1 LSEGKLM
8 AEQARGE
15 RAAVLLRDPLIVE
28 AFGVLEEKY
37 VSGWKDSSSAEG
49 RETLFQ
55 MYQALMVVRGHLTEV
70 VETGNLAKLETNLQN
85 KSLRR

>member
-1 LSEGKLM
+1 MSEGKLM

-15 RAAVLLRDPLIVE
+15 RAAALLREPLITE
-28 AFGVLEEKY
+28 SFDALEEKY
-37 VSGWKDSSSAEG
+37 IDGWKNSLSTEG

-70 VETGNLAKLETNLQN
+70 VETGNLAKLEINNQR
-85 KSLRR
+85 KFMRR

>member
-1 LSEGKLM
+1 MSEGKLM

-15 RAAVLLRDPLIVE
+15 RAAALLRDPLIEE
-28 AFGVLEEKY
+28 AFDALEDKY
-37 VSGWKDSSSAEG
+37 VSGWKDSSSTER

-70 VETGNLAKLETNLQN
+70 VETGNLAKLEINFQN
-85 KSLRR
+85 KSKRR

>member
-1 LSEGKLM
+1 MSEGKLM

-15 RAAVLLRDPLIVE
+15 RAAALLRDPLIAE
-28 AFGVLEEKY
+28 TFDVLEEKY
-37 VSGWKDSSSAEG
+37 VNDWKDSSTVES

-70 VETGNLAKLETNLQN
+70 VETGNLAKLEINLQRN
-85 KSLRR
+85 PKRR

>member
-15 RAAVLLRDPLIVE
+15 RAAALLRDPLIIE
-28 AFGVLEEKY
+28 SFDALESKY
-37 VSGWKDSSSAEG
+37 ISEWKNSSSTEG

-70 VETGNLAKLETNLQN
+70 VETGNLAKLEINFQN

>member
-1 LSEGKLM
+1 MSEGKLM

-15 RAAVLLRDPLIVE
+15 RAAALLREPLITE
-28 AFGVLEEKY
+28 SFDALEEKY
-37 VSGWKDSSSAEG
+37 IDGWKNSSSTEG

-70 VETGNLAKLETNLQN
+70 VETGNLAKLEINNQR
-85 KSLRR
+85 KFMRR

>member
-1 LSEGKLM
+1 MSEGKLRD
-8 AEQARGE
+8 EQARGE
-15 RAAVLLRDPLIVE
+15 RAAMLLRDPLIVE
-28 AFGVLEEKY
+28 TFSVLEEKY
-37 VSGWKDSSSAEG
+37 VSEWKDSPSAER

>member
-1 LSEGKLM
+1 
-8 AEQARGE
+8 
-15 RAAVLLRDPLIVE
+15 
-28 AFGVLEEKY
+28 
-37 VSGWKDSSSAEG
+37 
-49 RETLFQ
+49 

>member
-1 LSEGKLM
+1 MSEGKLM

-15 RAAVLLRDPLIVE
+15 RAAALLREPLITE
-28 AFGVLEEKY
+28 SFDALEEKY
-37 VSGWKDSSSAEG
+37 IDGWKNSSSTEG

-70 VETGNLAKLETNLQN
+70 VETGNLAKLEINLQRN
-85 KSLRR
+85 PKRR

>member
-1 LSEGKLM
+1 MSEGKLM

-15 RAAVLLRDPLIVE
+15 RAAALLRDPLIAE
-28 AFGVLEEKY
+28 TFDVLEEKY
-37 VSGWKDSSSAEG
+37 ISGWKDSSTVEG

-70 VETGNLAKLETNLQN
+70 VETGNLAKLEINLQRN
-85 KSLRR
+85 PKRR

>member
-1 LSEGKLM
+1 MSEGKLM

-15 RAAVLLRDPLIVE
+15 RAAALLRDPLIAE
-28 AFGVLEEKY
+28 TFDALEEKY
-37 VSGWKDSSSAEG
+37 VNDWKDSSTVES

-70 VETGNLAKLETNLQN
+70 VETGNLAKLEIKLQRN
-85 KSLRR
+85 PKRR

>member
-1 LSEGKLM
+1 MSEGKLM

-15 RAAVLLRDPLIVE
+15 RAAALLRDPLIAE
-28 AFGVLEEKY
+28 TFDALEEKY
-37 VSGWKDSSSAEG
+37 VNDWKDSLTVEG

-70 VETGNLAKLETNLQN
+70 VETGNLAKLEIKLQRN
-85 KSLRR
+85 PKRR

>member
-1 LSEGKLM
+1 MSEGKLM

-15 RAAVLLRDPLIVE
+15 RAAALLRDPLIAE
-28 AFGVLEEKY
+28 TFDALEEKY
-37 VSGWKDSSSAEG
+37 VNDWKDSSTVES

-70 VETGNLAKLETNLQN
+70 VETGNLAKLEINLQR
-85 KSLRR
+85 KPKRR

>member
-1 LSEGKLM
+1 M

-15 RAAVLLRDPLIVE
+15 RAAALLRDPLIIE
-28 AFGVLEEKY
+28 SFDALESKY
-37 VSGWKDSSSAEG
+37 ISEWKNSSSTEG

-70 VETGNLAKLETNLQN
+70 VETGNLAKLEINFQN

>member
-15 RAAVLLRDPLIVE
+15 RAAALLRDPLITE
-28 AFGVLEEKY
+28 TFDALEEKY
-37 VSGWKDSSSAEG
+37 VSDWKNSSSPEG

-70 VETGNLAKLETNLQN
+70 VETGSLAKLEINLQRN
-85 KSLRR
+85 PKRR

>member
-1 LSEGKLM
+1 MSEGKLM

-15 RAAVLLRDPLIVE
+15 RAAALLRDPLIVE
-28 AFGVLEEKY
+28 SFDALEGKY
-37 VSGWKDSSSAEG
+37 ISEWKDSSSTER

-70 VETGNLAKLETNLQN
+70 VETGNLAKLDTNLQK

>member
-15 RAAVLLRDPLIVE
+15 RAAALLRDPLITE
-28 AFGVLEEKY
+28 AFDALEEKY
-37 VSGWKDSSSAEG
+37 VSGWKDSSSTEG

>member
-1 LSEGKLM
+1 MSEGKLM

-15 RAAVLLRDPLIVE
+15 RAAALLRDPLIAE
-28 AFGVLEEKY
+28 TFDALEEKY
-37 VSGWKDSSSAEG
+37 VNDWKDSSTAES

-70 VETGNLAKLETNLQN
+70 VETGNLAKLEINLQRN
-85 KSLRR
+85 PKRR

>member
-1 LSEGKLM
+1 MSEGKLM
-8 AEQARGE
+8 AEQVRGE
-15 RAAVLLRDPLIVE
+15 RAAALLRDPLMIE
-28 AFGVLEEKY
+28 SFDTLESKY
-37 VSGWKDSSSAEG
+37 ISEWKDSSSTEG

-70 VETGNLAKLETNLQN
+70 VETGNLAKLETNLQK

>member
-1 LSEGKLM
+1 MSEGKLM

-15 RAAVLLRDPLIVE
+15 RAAALLRDPLIIE
-28 AFGVLEEKY
+28 SFDALESKY
-37 VSGWKDSSSAEG
+37 ISEWKNSSSTEG

-70 VETGNLAKLETNLQN
+70 VETGNLAKLEINFQN

>member
-1 LSEGKLM
+1 MSEGKLM

-15 RAAVLLRDPLIVE
+15 RAAALLREPLITE
-28 AFGVLEEKY
+28 SFDALEEKY
-37 VSGWKDSSSAEG
+37 IDGWKNSSSTEG

-70 VETGNLAKLETNLQN
+70 VETGNLAKLEVSFQR
-85 KSLRR
+85 KSKRR